1 MAINININIIAVHAA
16 TARPGVS
23 HVQSYETES
32 TCPTCSASQ
41 SPPGA
46 LEGGQVHW
54 NSQWTALG
62 DKHTHTLLPL
72 HAATHI
78 LHVSHRS
85 KQSVNT
91 GPCVGRTPQRTQQ
104 NQNRAK
110 HIDTKEAREQRCSS
124 ARVPRAVGQVWCP
137 GCPRSPHQWALGR
150 FPYRIITTNPPP
162 GTNYTLLH
170 SFTKYTHTN
179 QTDPQ

>member
-1 MAINININIIAVHAA
+1 MAINININIIAVHVA

-62 DKHTHTLLPL
+62 DKHTHTPSSTCSY
-72 HAATHI
+72 THSARQSQKQT
-78 LHVSHRS
+78 VSKHWS
-85 KQSVNT
+85 VCGTDTPENTTEPKQSKT
-91 GPCVGRTPQRTQQ
+91 HRHKESRRAALQQRTCPTSCWTGLLS
-104 NQNRAK
+104 RMSTLA
-110 HIDTKEAREQRCSS
+110 
-124 ARVPRAVGQVWCP
+124 PPVGAGSISLP
-137 GCPRSPHQWALGR
+137 DHH
-150 FPYRIITTNPPP
+150 N
-162 GTNYTLLH
+162 
-170 SFTKYTHTN
+170 
-179 QTDPQ
+179 